1 MPWRVGRLVI
11 AYGLLRSGLARRRP
25 AASWTLVALV
35 MLALAPTAALADV
48 RDQPIMPL
56 GVAGPSLGEAQ
67 LQTRSEGADVVV
79 TMAAPAVSLPAG
91 GELRLVSCA
100 QTHVR
105 GAPPVAACRQ
115 REVDTRQQSGVTIA
129 QAPTATRAI
138 AAPSSSEVGWASGMV
153 EVLRRTS
160 GGGWERTASS
170 WSAGAL
176 ATTALPLSAG
186 GLPQPLEPQGVA
198 LATSPDGGVN
208 SGARDSICAPVHDA
222 AAQPLPGGVTSGAL
236 GAEGPAYSETGAP
249 LTTDGE
255 ERGVVLLLHGGG
267 WTLTGPWAA
276 TGMRPDADRWRARGW
291 RTVNAS
297 YRACGEAIGDVL
309 AFVDHVR
316 ARIDDSKP
324 LCVVG
329 TSAGA
334 HLALLAAARR
344 PEAVDCVVSQS
355 GPTDL
360 ESLAGEQA
368 YDGFSGGTWT
378 TGPVAVHN
386 LAVAAFGAENL
397 HVMSPAHEP
406 IAARMLVAI
415 GEHDWLLA
423 PSQATAFAHAQRA
436 LDPASRVES
445 LVLEAGAVAWGHGA
459 VSQEAIDMFHA
470 AEADL
475 AEAAAADRQAAA
487 ATAAPPQPPPVPATV
502 PAGATPLALPLPAGL
517 PAGVLPALPPVA
529 TRPRAAGLA
538 LSVRGRAGRRPLAKG
553 RALRARVRAS
563 RAGRVTVTLRM
574 RGAIVARA
582 TRTVVRGR
590 SVTFA
595 LRLDRR
601 SRARLRR
608 ARSLPLLRLTATLRD
623 RRGRSLSTAS
633 RTIRLVR

>member
-1 MPWRVGRLVI
+1 
-11 AYGLLRSGLARRRP
+11 
-25 AASWTLVALV
+25 
-35 MLALAPTAALADV
+35 MLALAPTAALADA

-56 GVAGPSLGEAQ
+56 GSAGPSLGEAQ
-67 LQTRSEGADVVV
+67 LQTRSESGDVVV

-91 GELRLVSCA
+91 EELRLLSCA
-100 QTHVR
+100 QTHVL
-105 GAPPVAACRQ
+105 GAPPMAACR
-115 REVDTRQQSGVTIA
+115 RRDVDTRQQSGATIA
-129 QAPTATRAI
+129 EAPTATRAI
-138 AAPSSSEVGWASGMV
+138 AAPSPSEVGWASGMV

-160 GGGWERTASS
+160 SGAWERTASS

-186 GLPQPLEPQGVA
+186 GLPRPLEPQGVA
-198 LATSPDGGVN
+198 LAASPDGGVN
-208 SGARDSICAPVHDA
+208 SGARDSICAPVHDD
-222 AAQPLPGGVTSGAL
+222 AAQPLPDGVTSGAM
-236 GAEGPAYSETGAP
+236 GAQGPAYSETGAP
-249 LTTDGE
+249 LTTDRE

-276 TGMRPDADRWRARGW
+276 TGMRADADRWRARGW

-344 PEAVDCVVSQS
+344 PGAVDCVVSQS

-360 ESLAGEQA
+360 ESLADEHA
-368 YDGFSGGTWT
+368 YDGFGGGTWT
-378 TGPVAVHN
+378 TGPAAVHN

-423 PSQATAFAHAQRA
+423 PAQATAFAHAQRA

-445 LVLEAGAVAWGHGA
+445 LVLDAGDVAWGHGA
-459 VSQEAIDMFHA
+459 VSERAIDVFHA

-475 AEAAAADRQAAA
+475 AEAAAADRQPAP
-487 ATAAPPQPPPVPATV
+487 TAAPTQVPPVPATV
-502 PAGATPLALPLPAGL
+502 PPVAVPLALPLPAGL
-517 PAGVLPALPPVA
+517 PAAVLLPTPPVA
-529 TRPRAAGLA
+529 MRRRPAGLA
-538 LSVRGRAGRRPLAKG
+538 LSVRGRAGRHPLATG
-553 RALRARVRAS
+553 RALRARLRAS
-563 RAGRVTVTLRM
+563 RAGRVTVTVRM

-582 TRTVVRGR
+582 TRTVMRGR
-590 SVTFA
+590 DVTLA

-608 ARSLPLLRLTATLRD
+608 ARSLPLLRLTAILRD

-633 RTIRLVR
+633 RTIRVVR